1 MGMKKKTQVFIKET
15 KIIPIS
21 VFSETD
27 PSELDT
33 GYSDITQFQLTAV
46 VAFVDGR
53 YRVFTDAGESDITY
67 VMGDNSKT
75 LPQPLSSL
83 PDTLKDCTV
92 VGYDL
97 ERFGLPLI
105 QDYLFKAD
113 KIKFDVPYY
122 DLLKETYDAYEAHT
136 GEGGKRFDLY
146 NLAYWNA
153 CENSINAADLVGFT
167 QLKMIKSWHFGGR
180 RKGIRLL
187 RNQTIWCA
195 ELVHRIFKYGTIA
208 VRDHRTKKR
217 VRIPIKQLA
226 IERPE

>member
-1 MGMKKKTQVFIKET
+1 MGMKKKTQVYLNESKLV
-15 KIIPIS
+15 PIS
-21 VFSETD
+21 VFSSTD
-27 PSELDT
+27 PTDLDT
-33 GYSDITQFQLTAV
+33 GYSEISRFELTAV

-53 YRVFTDAGESDITY
+53 YRVFSDVGENDSMY
-67 VMGDNSKT
+67 VMDDNSKT
-75 LPQPLSSL
+75 MPLPLSSL
-83 PDTLKDCTV
+83 IDSLKGRTL

-105 QDYLFKAD
+105 KHYLSTEHETNLDIPF
-113 KIKFDVPYY
+113 Y
-122 DLLKETYDAYEAHT
+122 DILKETYDAYETHT
-136 GEGGKRFDLY
+136 GEGGKRFDLF

-187 RNQTIWCA
+187 RNQTIWCG
-195 ELVHRIFKYGTIA
+195 ELAHRIFKYGTIT
-208 VRDHRTKKR
+208 VRDHRTKKK
-217 VRIPIKQLA
+217 VRIPIKRLA